1 MPPKQ
6 AATSLRDASVG
17 TSTGEIDKAFSIK
30 VMEDYHKGKK
40 KI

>member
-6 AATSLRDASVG
+6 AATTLRDASVG
-17 TSTGEIDKAFSIK
+17 TSTGEIDKAISIK
-30 VMEDYHKGKK
+30 VTEDYHKGKK